1 MNIFK
6 SVDETNSFMLTNIDY
21 EMLAIIN
28 SSLKKKLS
36 EINSRIV
43 QTEQLKL
50 ETTTKAMIQQLK
62 DEISYLRNVKSELE
76 SVLQKLHSALT
87 LI

>member
-1 MNIFK
+1 MNVFK

-28 SSLKKKLS
+28 SSMKKKLS

-43 QTEQLKL
+43 QMEQFKL
-50 ETTTKAMIQQLK
+50 EPTTKAMIQQLK
-62 DEISYLRNVKSELE
+62 DEISYLRNVKSEIE
-76 SVLQKLHSALT
+76 SVLHKFHSALT
-87 LI
+87 SI